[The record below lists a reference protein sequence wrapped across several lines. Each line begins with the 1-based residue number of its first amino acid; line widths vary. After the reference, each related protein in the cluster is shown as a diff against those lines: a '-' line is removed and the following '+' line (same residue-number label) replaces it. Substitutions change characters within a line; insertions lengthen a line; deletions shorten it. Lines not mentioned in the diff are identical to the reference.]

1 MDDKDKAALAA
12 VNAEAEKVADRLFG
26 YAMSKGW
33 SFALLLGYGL
43 VCAFIGGWIRVKFG
57 C

>member
-1 MDDKDKAALAA
+1 MDDKEKAALAA

-26 YAMSKGW
+26 FAMSKGW
-33 SFALLLGYGL
+33 SFGLLLGYGL
-43 VCAFIGGWIRVKFG
+43 VCAFIGGAIRAHF